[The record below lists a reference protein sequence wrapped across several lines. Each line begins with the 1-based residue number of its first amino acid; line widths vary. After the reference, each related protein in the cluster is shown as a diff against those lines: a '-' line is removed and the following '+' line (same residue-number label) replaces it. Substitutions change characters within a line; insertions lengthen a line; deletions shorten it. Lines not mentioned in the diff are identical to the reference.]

1 MLVTSLCEEFLL
13 TGGGRIRCLR
23 CTARSTRTKLQ
34 CGRPAL
40 KGSTTQKCQFHGG
53 RGSGPKTAAGKARIA
68 AAHTV
73 SGQETK
79 AARLDR
85 SSASARL
92 SQYEDAM
99 HVLGMTNAPRSRG
112 RKARDYVPVE
122 TIEDVKSLFIDEAL
136 HPVRGVFRRQVKIK
150 T

>member
-1 MLVTSLCEEFLL
+1 VFGYIFTHKTTM
-13 TGGGRIRCLR
+13 
-23 CTARSTRTKLQ
+23 
-34 CGRPAL
+34 PATCASR
-40 KGSTTQKCQFHGG
+40 KQDTEMPVSWGAGVWA
-53 RGSGPKTAAGKARIA
+53 KTAAGKARIA

-85 SSASARL
+85 SNASARL

-136 HPVRGVFRRQVKIK
+136 HPVRGVFRRQEKIK